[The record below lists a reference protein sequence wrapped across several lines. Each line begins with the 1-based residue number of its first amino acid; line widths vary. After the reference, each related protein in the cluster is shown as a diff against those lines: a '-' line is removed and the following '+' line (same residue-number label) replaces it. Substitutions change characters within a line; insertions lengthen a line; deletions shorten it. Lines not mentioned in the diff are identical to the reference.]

1 MQMIRERLPSLL
13 CQIAGHRWR
22 PFGRPTS
29 SRGTTVTMRQCARCH
44 RITIERQE
52 AYPEILPA
60 PPWSEA
66 EARAALLLGTAVM
79 DLPVL
84 GPVQGAGMP
93 PRDPLSALETG
104 VDAVLWFDPTTDEWK
119 LRSSSSITANV
130 AAGVDELLTS
140 LPNRS
145 LTWHD

>member
-1 MQMIRERLPSLL
+1 MYR
-13 CQIAGHRWR
+13 CG
-22 PFGRPTS
+22 
-29 SRGTTVTMRQCARCH
+29 RCH
-44 RITIERQE
+44 RIGIEHLDD
-52 AYPEILPA
+52 YPEILPA

-84 GPVQGAGMP
+84 GPVQGASTP
-93 PRDPLSALETG
+93 PRVQLSALERG

-130 AAGVDELLTS
+130 AAQVDELLTS

-145 LTWHD
+145 PIWHD

>member
-13 CQIAGHRWR
+13 CRIAGHRWR

-84 GPVQGAGMP
+84 GPVQGGYP
-93 PRDPLSALETG
+93 PPLDPYSDKVTG
-104 VDAVLWFDPTTDEWK
+104 VDDVFWFDPVADRFV
-119 LRSSSSITANV
+119 LRSSTGAPVPAASS
-130 AAGVDELLTS
+130 TS
-140 LPNRS
+140 SRTPSR
-145 LTWHD
+145 TWHH

>member
-1 MQMIRERLPSLL
+1 MIRERLPSLL

-79 DLPVL
+79 DLPVR
-84 GPVQGAGMP
+84 GPVQGAYTLQP
-93 PRDPLSALETG
+93 DPLSDRVIG
-104 VDAVLWFDPTTDEWK
+104 VDASLWFDPVADQWK
-119 LRSSSSITANV
+119 WRSSTGARVRVASS
-130 AAGVDELLTS
+130 TS
-140 LPNRS
+140 SRTPSR
-145 LTWHD
+145 TWHH

>member
-1 MQMIRERLPSLL
+1 MIRDRLPSVL
-13 CQIAGHRWR
+13 CQITGHRWR

-44 RITIERQE
+44 RIAIERQE
-52 AYPEILPA
+52 EYPEILPA

-66 EARAALLLGTAVM
+66 EARAALLRGTAVM

-84 GPVQGAGMP
+84 GPVQGAGTP

-104 VDAVLWFDPTTDEWK
+104 VDAVLWFDPVADQW
-119 LRSSSSITANV
+119 SSRWSTGARV
-130 AAGVDELLTS
+130 PVDELLTS
-140 LPNRS
+140 LPHRS
-145 LTWHD
+145 RNWHN